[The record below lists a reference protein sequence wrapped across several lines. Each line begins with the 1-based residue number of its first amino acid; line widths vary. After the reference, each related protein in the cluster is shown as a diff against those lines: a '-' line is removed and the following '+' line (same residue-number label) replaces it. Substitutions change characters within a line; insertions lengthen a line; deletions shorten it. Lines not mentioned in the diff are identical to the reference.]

1 MGRTPPRA
9 LRTGADSPCPQGRR
23 PATRTA
29 VKEQGRGM
37 REGDAAGT
45 VAPVSFFPLT
55 PVAEH
60 HVHRR
65 PWASPLKNP
74 LPGRQGSA
82 SPL

>member
-1 MGRTPPRA
+1 M
-9 LRTGADSPCPQGRR
+9 
-23 PATRTA
+23 
-29 VKEQGRGM
+29 KEQGRGM

-65 PWASPLKNP
+65 P
-74 LPGRQGSA
+74 
-82 SPL
+82 